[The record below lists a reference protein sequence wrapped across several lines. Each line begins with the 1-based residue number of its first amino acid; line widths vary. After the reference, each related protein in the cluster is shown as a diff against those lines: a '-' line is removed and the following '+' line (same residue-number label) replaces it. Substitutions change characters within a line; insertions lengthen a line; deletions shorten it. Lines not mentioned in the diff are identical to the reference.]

1 MPRLPLTLTWPA
13 LSAAALVP
21 RLEAGMPPA
30 GGARDEAAARSE
42 DGAALA
48 QLAWGSSMF
57 LCNAALLAN
66 RGAANAPGTTEQV
79 AAWAESREYAAFRA
93 HLARALHSPAGLAA
107 VCAYLDQAL
116 ADATEYDLWGGRGFH
131 RFADVPMRRSAAE
144 FLLACATDL
153 SPDAATGLTA
163 RLIALDNA
171 IESAAAEAHG
181 LSVTAPDALPHSHA
195 VRWWQPFGPNR
206 PSNAC

>member
-1 MPRLPLTLTWPA
+1 
-13 LSAAALVP
+13 
-21 RLEAGMPPA
+21 
-30 GGARDEAAARSE
+30 
-42 DGAALA
+42 
-48 QLAWGSSMF
+48 MF

-66 RGAANAPGTTEQV
+66 RGAANAPGTAVQV
-79 AAWAESREYAAFRA
+79 AAWAQSREYAALRA
-93 HLARALHSPAGLAA
+93 HLARAVHSPAGFAA

-116 ADATEYDLWGGRGFH
+116 ADATEYDVWGGRGFH

-144 FLLACATDL
+144 FLLACVTDL
-153 SPDAATGLTA
+153 SPDAATALKA

-181 LSVTAPDALPHSHA
+181 LSVAAPDALPHSHA

-206 PSNAC
+206 PSNAS